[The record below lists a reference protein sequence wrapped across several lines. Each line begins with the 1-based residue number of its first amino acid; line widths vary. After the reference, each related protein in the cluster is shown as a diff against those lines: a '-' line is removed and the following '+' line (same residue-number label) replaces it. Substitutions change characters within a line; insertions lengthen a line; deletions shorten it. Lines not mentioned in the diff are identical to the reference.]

1 MSLSAQPHPLLAG
14 LRGGACALRS
24 HGAGLAAL
32 ATGLLLYLHAQVPH
46 GLLVLAGAA
55 GLFAALTHE
64 GWRGKPSVR
73 IAGVLLLAIVLL
85 LRQGIWDASLWSE
98 GLTRYRSVI
107 ALLLGIALLQR
118 AFRALDASELLRA
131 TLARADARWI
141 GLILIAL
148 AALLALPLSLATVS
162 IMTTLLAGVV
172 TPPRDVARLSM
183 RMVGLSMY
191 LLPTTV
197 ASAAVHA
204 SIPGL
209 HGADILALGI
219 PLFLLGALLNIRIRP
234 QLTQT
239 RGALPSA
246 RPLALFALAFSG
258 LFALCLAGGLAVPE
272 AVGLSGLGVFALD
285 ARRRGVALR
294 ASLLDAAQA
303 AKGCSAE
310 VILMFA
316 CGLLACTLLRVGTGP
331 SALLDLL
338 RALWAYPGA
347 ALGVVLLLLP
357 AVSVLGIHPLILF
370 NVIFPLVDNSRLGG
384 PAAQYIAWVSMFML
398 AQLVS
403 PVSISA
409 ILAASALGASPA
421 ETSYK
426 LHRRFAVALALAVMA
441 YLLAAGRWPWLAGVP
456 VPA

>member
-1 MSLSAQPHPLLAG
+1 MLAG
-14 LRGGACALRS
+14 LRGGVGAVHS

-32 ATGLLLYLHAQVPH
+32 ATGLLLYFHAQVPH
-46 GLLVLAGAA
+46 GLWVLAVAA
-55 GLFAALTHE
+55 GLFGALTRD

-73 IAGVLLLAIVLL
+73 IASVLLLAIVLL
-85 LRQGIWDASLWSE
+85 LRQGVWDASLWSD
-98 GLTRYRSVI
+98 GLTRYRSVV

-118 AFRALDASELLRA
+118 AFRNLEASDLLRA
-131 TLARADARWI
+131 ALARADARWI

-172 TPPRDVARLSM
+172 TQPRDVARLSM
-183 RMVGLSMY
+183 RMVGLTMY
-191 LLPTTV
+191 ILPTTV
-197 ASAAVHA
+197 ASAAVYA

-209 HGADILALGI
+209 HAADILALGV

-234 QLTQT
+234 QLTPT
-239 RGALPSA
+239 SGALPSA
-246 RPLALFALAFSG
+246 RPLALFALAFTG
-258 LFALCLAGGLAVPE
+258 VFALCLAGGLAVPE

-285 ARRRGVALR
+285 ARRRRVGLG

-316 CGLLACTLLRVGTGP
+316 CGLLACALLRVGAGP
-331 SALLDLL
+331 SALLEPM

-357 AVSVLGIHPLILF
+357 AVSVLGVHPLILF
-370 NVIFPLVDNSRLGG
+370 NVIFPLVDNSLLGG
-384 PAAQYIAWVSMFML
+384 PAVQYIAWVSMFML

-409 ILAASALGASPA
+409 ILAAVALGVAPA

-426 LHRRFAVALALAVMA
+426 LHRRFAVALALVVMA
-441 YLLAAGRWPWLAGVP
+441 YLLAAGRWPWLASVPVP

>member
-1 MSLSAQPHPLLAG
+1 MSLGARQPLRPG
-14 LRGGACALRS
+14 PRGGVAAIGS

-32 ATGLLLYLHAQVPH
+32 ATGLLLYIHAQVPH
-46 GLLVLAGAA
+46 GLFVLAGAA
-55 GLFAALTHE
+55 LLYGALTRD
-64 GWRGKPSVR
+64 GWWGKPSVR
-73 IAGVLLLAIVLL
+73 IACLLTLAIVLL
-85 LRQGIWDASLWSE
+85 LRGRLWDASLWSE

-107 ALLLGIALLQR
+107 ALLFGIALLQR
-118 AFRALDASELLRA
+118 AFRSLDASDLLRVA
-131 TLARADARWI
+131 LGRADARWI
-141 GLILIAL
+141 GPLLIAL

-172 TPPRDVARLSM
+172 TQPRDVARLSM
-183 RMVGLSMY
+183 RMVGLTMY
-191 LLPTTV
+191 ILPTTV

-209 HGADILALGI
+209 RAVDILALGL
-219 PLFLLGALLNIRIRP
+219 PLFLLGALLNVRVRP
-234 QLTQT
+234 QLSQA
-239 RGALPSA
+239 GGDLPSA
-246 RPLALFALAFSG
+246 RPVAMFALAFAALFALSLAAG
-258 LFALCLAGGLAVPE
+258 LGVPE

-285 ARRRGVALR
+285 AHRRGLGLRAALR
-294 ASLLDAAQA
+294 DAAQA

-316 CGLLACTLLRVGTGP
+316 CGLLACTLLRVGAGP
-331 SALLDLL
+331 LAVVDAL

-347 ALGVVLLLLP
+347 ALAVVLVLLP
-357 AVSVLGIHPLILF
+357 VVSVFGIHPLILF
-370 NVIFPLVDNSRLGG
+370 NVIFPLVDNTQLGG

-409 ILAASALGASPA
+409 ILAAGALNTSPA

-426 LHRRFAVALALAVMA
+426 LHGRFAAALAVIVMA
-441 YLLAAGRWPWLAGVP
+441 YLLAAGRWH
-456 VPA
+456 

>member
-1 MSLSAQPHPLLAG
+1 MSLSAQHRPLPG
-14 LRGGACALRS
+14 RRGRVDAIRS

-32 ATGLLLYLHAQVPH
+32 ATALLLYLHAQVPH

-55 GLFAALTHE
+55 LLYSALTRD
-64 GWRGKPSVR
+64 GWWGKPSVR
-73 IAGVLLLAIVLL
+73 IAGLLMLAIVLL
-85 LRQGIWDASLWSE
+85 LRGGLWDASLWSE
-98 GLTRYRSVI
+98 GLTRYRSVV
-107 ALLLGIALLQR
+107 ALLFGIALLQR
-118 AFRALDASELLRA
+118 AFRSLDASDLLRA
-131 TLARADARWI
+131 ALGRADARWL
-141 GLILIAL
+141 GFLLIAL

-183 RMVGLSMY
+183 RMVGLTMY
-191 LLPTTV
+191 ILPTTV

-209 HGADILALGI
+209 HAVDILALGM
-219 PLFLLGALLNIRIRP
+219 PLFLLGTLLNIRVRP
-234 QLTQT
+234 RLSQP
-239 RGALPSA
+239 GGELPSA
-246 RPLALFALAFSG
+246 RPVAMFALAFAALFALSLAVG
-258 LFALCLAGGLAVPE
+258 LGVPE

-285 ARRRGVALR
+285 ARRRGLGLR
-294 ASLLDAAQA
+294 AALLDAAPA

-316 CGLLACTLLRVGTGP
+316 CGLLACALLRVGTGP
-331 SALLDLL
+331 SALVDAL
-338 RALWAYPGA
+338 RALWAHPGA
-347 ALGVVLLLLP
+347 ALAVVLVLLP
-357 AVSVLGIHPLILF
+357 AVSVFGIHPLILF
-370 NVIFPLVDNSRLGG
+370 NVIFPLVDNARLGG

-409 ILAASALGASPA
+409 ILAAGALNMSPA

-426 LHRRFAVALALAVMA
+426 LHGRFAAALAVIVMA
-441 YLLAAGRWPWLAGVP
+441 YLLAAGRWP
-456 VPA
+456 